1 MKRLAIFL
9 SLAGGAS
16 LASTPAAQGPFEPS
30 ISEIPAEKAFDPGN
44 VTVFGSLLGLVTEA
58 RVNGVVYP
66 IVRNTGTRLVVG
78 PVAPQP
84 PGFGT
89 VALFYG
95 GGTTTGT
102 LELTPSLKAVRR
114 GTRAITTIDNGDVG
128 TYVLAGSF
136 RRLPALVPDAGIYY
150 GRLIPLTAEVLATG
164 VFTDATE
171 VTIRP
176 MIPIEFGLIGAPFNL
191 QARCSVGAEGFL
203 SYSNMVTV
211 SAIGHQ

>member
-1 MKRLAIFL
+1 MKRLAFVA
-9 SLAGGAS
+9 LAGVVS
-16 LASTPAAQGPFEPS
+16 LASTPTAQGPFVPS

-66 IVRNTGTRLVVG
+66 IVRNTGSRLVVG

-84 PGFGT
+84 PGFGS
-89 VALFYG
+89 VELFYG
-95 GGTTTGT
+95 GGTASGT
-102 LELTPSLKAVRR
+102 LELTPSLVAVRR

-128 TYVLAGSF
+128 TFVLAGSF
-136 RRLPALVPDAGIYY
+136 RRLPVLAADDGIYY
-150 GRLIPLTAEVLATG
+150 GRLIPLNSSVLATG
-164 VFTDATE
+164 AFTDETT

-176 MIPIEFGLIGAPFNL
+176 MIPIEIGLIGAPFNL

-203 SYSNMVTV
+203 SYTNMVTV